1 MSEPYSKPFIKIV
14 DYLIDEIE
22 GGHTNDPNDRGGE
35 TKYGISKA
43 AYPRL
48 DIRALNRDQAVAIYW
63 RDYWLAAGCEELPPP
78 LGMALFDGAVNLGI
92 PRASKFIQEAVGVAP
107 DGRVG
112 QATIRAARDADVWEA
127 LVEYFSL
134 RAAYYHSLAAS
145 SRSQA
150 KFIKGWLR
158 RTFKVAA
165 WIARA
170 YL

>member
-22 GGHTNDPNDRGGE
+22 GGHTNTSGDRGGE

-43 AYPRL
+43 AYPKL
-48 DIRALNRDQAVAIYW
+48 NIAALTRDQAVAIYW
-63 RDYWLAAGCEELPPP
+63 RDYWLEAGCESLPPP

-92 PRASKFIQEAVGVAP
+92 PRASKFLQEAVGVVP
-107 DGRVG
+107 DGRIG
-112 QATIRAARDADVWEA
+112 PATVQAARDTDVWDA

-134 RAAYYHSLAAS
+134 RATYYHSLAAT

-150 KFIKGWLR
+150 RFIKGWLR